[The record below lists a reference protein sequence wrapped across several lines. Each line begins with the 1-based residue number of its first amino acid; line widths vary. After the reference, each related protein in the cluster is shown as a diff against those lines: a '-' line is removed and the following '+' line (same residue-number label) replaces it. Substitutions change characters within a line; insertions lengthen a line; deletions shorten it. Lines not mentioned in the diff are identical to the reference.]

1 MTAPARERAIL
12 AVIQSPVFGGS
23 HNRTLTIE
31 PYLRAAGWRTTV
43 VVPDEPGDAAD
54 RLRSG
59 GLEVVPLPL
68 HRLRAT
74 RDPRAH
80 LRLALS
86 FPGEVAAL
94 ARLMRERDVDLAR
107 VLGIVHPHGAL
118 AARRAGAAV
127 LWEATDLSAPALVRR
142 VAMPF
147 VARLADAMLFNGRTL
162 LEVHRRAAALPM
174 PHASY
179 VPPVDLVRFA
189 PDAERRERARA
200 ELGIAADELLIG
212 TVANA
217 NPDKG
222 LEYLI
227 RTAALVIAAEPRARF
242 MVVGSTY
249 SNHAAYAARLEIER
263 QAAGL
268 DERQFVFT
276 GARADLASLYAAFD
290 VKVVSSISE
299 GTTTTALEAM
309 AMGLP
314 VVATDVGAVH
324 EVVHDGVTGLLVPA
338 REPAA
343 LAEAVLRLGRD
354 PGLRARFG
362 AAGRER
368 ALQRFGA
375 AGCAEIHLRLFAAA
389 LEHRDHRFAA
399 SAGSWP

>member
-1 MTAPARERAIL
+1 MTPARERSIV

-31 PYLRAAGWRTTV
+31 PYLREAGWRTTV
-43 VVPDEPGDAAD
+43 VLPDEPGDAAD
-54 RLRSG
+54 RLRDG
-59 GLEVVPLPL
+59 GLEVVTLPL

-74 RDPRAH
+74 RDPRVH

-86 FPGEVAAL
+86 FPGEIGRL
-94 ARLMRERDVDLAR
+94 ARLMRERDVDLVR
-107 VLGIVHPHGAL
+107 VVGIVHPLGAL

-127 LWEATDLSAPALVRR
+127 VWEATDLSAPPALRR
-142 VAMPF
+142 LAMPF

-162 LEVHRRAAALPM
+162 LEVHRRTAALPM

-222 LEYLI
+222 LEYLV
-227 RTAALVIAAEPRARF
+227 RAGALVARAEPRARF

-249 SNHAAYAARLEIER
+249 PNHAAYAAALQDER
-263 QAAGL
+263 RAAGL
-268 DERQFVFT
+268 DAVRFAFAGPRRDPE
-276 GARADLASLYAAFD
+276 SLYAAFD
-290 VKVVSSISE
+290 IKVVSSVSE

-324 EVVHDGVTGLLVPA
+324 EVVQDGLTGLLVAA
-338 REPAA
+338 REPEA
-343 LAEAVLRLGRD
+343 LAGALLQLVRD
-354 PGLRARFG
+354 PALRARLG

-368 ALQRFGA
+368 ALKRFGA
-375 AGCAEIHLRLFAAA
+375 AGCAEIHLRLFEAA
-389 LEHRDHRFAA
+389 LEHRDRRFTR
-399 SAGSWP
+399 SAGSFR